1 MKEANEI
8 YYRLND
14 EQKELINNISE
25 ITLTDYESLG
35 DFIEIEKI
43 WNIIEDLKCS
53 YGNLEEKYE
62 DLVRDVED
70 NYRPIPYDEQI

>member
-1 MKEANEI
+1 M
-8 YYRLND
+8 YCRLND

-35 DFIEIEKI
+35 DFIEVEKL
-43 WNIIEDLKCS
+43 WNIIEDLKCH
-53 YGNLEEKYE
+53 YGNMEEQYE